1 MMKNLF
7 VLIVFL
13 IVNISVDAQ
22 SAYAHDSLE
31 VDGGY
36 IHYYTKGEGQPIV
49 LLPGGPGFS
58 HYYMRAISD
67 SLDSYTSILIDFY
80 GIGRSQYKK
89 PDSTWVNQDHMVNDV
104 ELLRKHLAIERWVV
118 LGRSWATHTALLYGI
133 TYPKHTA
140 RIILQA
146 TAGTDNSFLKY
157 YGDNVRMRL
166 TEADYAQLAAINKDS
181 TSGRFDS
188 FKIRFKGYFYDAVK
202 ASSFFNMPTEE
213 EAYFYNGNFFGAF
226 LRSPDYNSFDISKE
240 AYQLDIPV
248 RIIQGRQDPVNGGTQ
263 ERLNERLKNSKIYYI
278 ERAGHFPWLEQSV
291 AFFTAL
297 RASLTD

>member
-49 LLPGGPGFS
+49 LRPGGPGFS
-58 HYYMRAISD
+58 HYYMRGIAD
-67 SLDSYTSILIDFY
+67 SLLNYTTILIDFY
-80 GIGRSQYKK
+80 GTGRSQYKE
-89 PDSTWVNQDHMVNDV
+89 PDSTWVTHGQMVNDV
-104 ELLRKHLAIERWVV
+104 ELLRKHLAIEQWVV
-118 LGRSWATHTALLYGI
+118 LGQSWATHTALLYGI
-133 TYPKHTA
+133 KYPKHTA

-166 TEADYAQLAAINKDS
+166 TEADYAQLAEINKDS

-188 FKIRFKGYFYDAVK
+188 FKIRFKGYFYDATK

-213 EAYFYNGNFFGAF
+213 EAYF
-226 LRSPDYNSFDISKE
+226 
-240 AYQLDIPV
+240 
-248 RIIQGRQDPVNGGTQ
+248 
-263 ERLNERLKNSKIYYI
+263 
-278 ERAGHFPWLEQSV
+278 
-291 AFFTAL
+291 
-297 RASLTD
+297 

>member
-1 MMKNLF
+1 
-7 VLIVFL
+7 
-13 IVNISVDAQ
+13 
-22 SAYAHDSLE
+22 
-31 VDGGY
+31 
-36 IHYYTKGEGQPIV
+36 
-49 LLPGGPGFS
+49 
-58 HYYMRAISD
+58 
-67 SLDSYTSILIDFY
+67 
-80 GIGRSQYKK
+80 
-89 PDSTWVNQDHMVNDV
+89 MVNDV
-104 ELLRKHLAIERWVV
+104 ELLRKHLAIEQWVV
-118 LGRSWATHTALLYGI
+118 LGQSWATHTALLYGI
-133 TYPKHTA
+133 KYPKHTA

-166 TEADYAQLAAINKDS
+166 TEADYAQLAEINKDS

-188 FKIRFKGYFYDAVK
+188 FKIRFKGYFYDATK

-278 ERAGHFPWLEQSV
+278 ERAGHFPWLEQPV